1 MSMELFVGGPFDG
14 EVHDVDT
21 RVPYWKMVAHP
32 EFSFEQGTV
41 PMDAVMKVLTYR
53 QQVIGHRLIYALEGM
68 PLHAVIDA
76 LLNNYKPQ
84 R

>member
-21 RVPYWKMVAHP
+21 RVPYWKMVDRPKFKPGA
-32 EFSFEQGTV
+32 V
-41 PMDAVMKVLTYR
+41 PMDAVMKVLPYR
-53 QQVIGHRLIYALEGM
+53 QEVFGHRLIYVLESM
-68 PLHAVIDA
+68 PAHAVIDA